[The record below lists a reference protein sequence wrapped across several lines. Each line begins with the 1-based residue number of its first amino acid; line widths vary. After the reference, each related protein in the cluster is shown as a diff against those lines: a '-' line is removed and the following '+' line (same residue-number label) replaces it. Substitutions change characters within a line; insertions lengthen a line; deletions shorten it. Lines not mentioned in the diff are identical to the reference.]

1 MKLGVLSLWSGR
13 DAGGAAAAA
22 TSSDGSR
29 ISALPALPPVQPQ
42 TRPDVH
48 LPEGEGAAAL
58 FDGRAAGSTRPP
70 QKSGRFAKVTPE
82 MLELSR

>member
-22 TSSDGSR
+22 STSDGSR
-29 ISALPALPPVQPQ
+29 ISALPEE
-42 TRPDVH
+42 H

-82 MLELSR
+82 MLALSRLS

>member
-13 DAGGAAAAA
+13 DAGGAAAAT

-29 ISALPALPPVQPQ
+29 ISALPEE
-42 TRPDVH
+42 H
-48 LPEGEGAAAL
+48 LPEGQGSAAL